1 MRKSKRRETYK
12 LLKMNRQIIAILVV
26 LIALTSCSRDR
37 SKPNLR
43 YMPDM
48 YQSIPYEPYGVN
60 KMMKDSMS
68 AMLPPQGSIAR
79 GHSTF
84 DIPGTFEGYDIAK
97 ATLKSPLEVTP
108 ENLAKGKQTYSIYCA
123 VCHGAKGD
131 GKGVLVEN
139 GKFLGVP
146 NYKDRNINEG
156 SIYHVIY
163 YGRNMM
169 GSHATLLTEKERWQV
184 VQYVQKLRTD
194 LLPKE

>member
-1 MRKSKRRETYK
+1 
-12 LLKMNRQIIAILVV
+12 MNRQIIAILVV

-48 YQSIPYEPYGVN
+48 YKSIPYEPYGEN
-60 KMMKDSMS
+60 AMLKDGRS
-68 AMLPPQGSIAR
+68 AMVPPEGTVAR

-84 DIPGTFEGYDIAK
+84 DIPGTFDGYNQAK
-97 ATLKSPLEVTP
+97 AELKSPFEVNQ
-108 ENLAKGKQTYSIYCA
+108 ENLANGKKMYNIYCSS
-123 VCHGAKGD
+123 CHGIKGD
-131 GKGVLVEN
+131 GKGKLVEN

-146 NYKDRNINEG
+146 NYKDRDINEG
-156 SIYHVIY
+156 SVYHVIY

-184 VQYVQKLRTD
+184 VQYVQKLRNN
-194 LLPKE
+194 LVPKE